1 LPTQIGKTTQVPDYL
16 TTRWFLSSF
25 YVRDR
30 WNVTPKLT
38 VSLGVRWEYYP
49 TLNRKDRGIERYD
62 TEANKMLICGVGSVP
77 RDCGVTVSKRLFAP
91 RLGVAYRLSEKTVWR
106 AGYGISIDPFSLA
119 NTLRSNYPVLFSQNI
134 EGPNSYTPAGRLQD
148 GIPAA
153 IAPALG
159 NGIIDVPSDYVV
171 ATMPK
176 DFRRGYIQSWNTMIQ
191 RELKYGFTAQVGY
204 VGTRE
209 VRRLAEWDLNAG
221 QVIGAGEAGRPL
233 LEKFGRTA
241 ETDIMAPI
249 GTTHY
254 DGLQATLQRRFA
266 AGLQVSTNYTFSKT
280 IGVAGV
286 WLSNDYPAIQAQQY
300 FNLNRAPADFDH
312 TQNFA
317 ITALWELPFG
327 RGRRWLKSGIASA
340 LAGGWQ
346 VNNVL
351 SLISGAPFSIWGPGD
366 SLDLPGS
373 AQRADQVKPS
383 VKKLGGVGPGQV
395 FYDTTAYATV
405 TEPRFGTAG
414 FNSLRGPGIVNWDFG
429 LFREF
434 RLTERYRLQFRAES
448 FNFSNTPHFD
458 LPDSDV
464 SSDTFMQISSTTGL
478 GREGI
483 DERQIRFG
491 LRFSF

>member
-1 LPTQIGKTTQVPDYL
+1 
-16 TTRWFLSSF
+16 
-25 YVRDR
+25 
-30 WNVTPKLT
+30 
-38 VSLGVRWEYYP
+38 
-49 TLNRKDRGIERYD
+49 
-62 TEANKMLICGVGSVP
+62 M
-77 RDCGVTVSKRLFAP
+77 
-91 RLGVAYRLSEKTVWR
+91 
-106 AGYGISIDPFSLA
+106 
-119 NTLRSNYPVLFSQNI
+119 
-134 EGPNSYTPAGRLQD
+134 PNSW
-148 GIPAA
+148 
-153 IAPALG
+153 
-159 NGIIDVPSDYVV
+159 S
-171 ATMPK
+171 
-176 DFRRGYIQSWNTMIQ
+176 
-191 RELKYGFTAQVGY
+191 
-204 VGTRE
+204 
-209 VRRLAEWDLNAG
+209 
-221 QVIGAGEAGRPL
+221 
-233 LEKFGRTA
+233 
-241 ETDIMAPI
+241 
-249 GTTHY
+249 
-254 DGLQATLQRRFA
+254 
-266 AGLQVSTNYTFSKT
+266 
-280 IGVAGV
+280 
-286 WLSNDYPAIQAQQY
+286 
-300 FNLNRAPADFDH
+300 
-312 TQNFA
+312 
-317 ITALWELPFG
+317 G